1 VNGEPQHPASDIGVA
16 GSFDS
21 GSADD
26 GGIDGLSFEALF
38 DHAPFGYLITD
49 TDDVIVRANE
59 TFSAWTGF
67 GADDLVGRHF
77 RDLLPPGSQLLYE
90 TRHLPVLRLRGSV
103 DEVFLEVRTAGG
115 PVLPVLA
122 NAVVE
127 DGEVRIGV
135 LAAANRLSYEQQ
147 LLATQRTA
155 ESLAARIT
163 VLQDASSAFAAGGSE
178 EAIAHSLSAIL
189 EETLVASDAC
199 VALVS
204 RSGAL
209 DVIAGSNP
217 LDGLIRGDYQL
228 LGLNVVKFEEPVVVH
243 ATDDYLDSYPWVVRA
258 MREARLQTVAVF
270 PMMSDAR
277 PIGVTAAFFRRERTL
292 AESETEVVLA
302 VARQASQVLTRLRAQ
317 EQLAYAALHDQLTGL
332 ANRESIRHSIA
343 LALEARSPVL
353 ASERAVSVMF
363 LDLDGFKTV
372 NDRLGHH
379 VGDATCCRS
388 RRGCGTRC
396 ASETRWG
403 GTAATS
409 SSSSAT
415 RRARRPRRSPSASA
429 TRSARASSRPKDFRS
444 ARASASRSAAPS
456 ARRPPTPSSGR
467 PTRRCTSRSGSAATA
482 PRWSRSSRQGAGSR
496 R

>member
-1 VNGEPQHPASDIGVA
+1 MNGEPQHPARDIGVA

-21 GSADD
+21 SSFDSGSADD
-26 GGIDGLSFEALF
+26 DRLSFEALF

-115 PVLPVLA
+115 PVLPVLV

-178 EAIAHSLSAIL
+178 EAIARSLSAIL

-217 LDGLIRGDYQL
+217 LDGLIRGDHQL

-379 VGDATCCRS
+379 VGDAILQQVAARLRNAVRVGDIVGRYGGDEFVVVCEAGGEAAETVAARI
-388 RRGCGTRC
+388 RDEVRAGFDEARGF
-396 ASETRWG
+396 
-403 GTAATS
+403 
-409 SSSSAT
+409 
-415 RRARRPRRSPSASA
+415 PISASIGIAVCSTECEA
-429 TRSARASSRPKDFRS
+429 TTDSVIG
-444 ARASASRSAAPS
+444 AADAAMYES
-456 ARRPPTPSSGR
+456 KRLGR
-467 PTRRCTSRSGSAATA
+467 DRTTVVVL
-482 PRWSRSSRQGAGSR
+482 
-496 R
+496 

>member
-1 VNGEPQHPASDIGVA
+1 MNGEPQHPAPDIGAA
-16 GSFDS
+16 GSFDSRSFDS

-26 GGIDGLSFEALF
+26 DRLSFEALF

-115 PVLPVLA
+115 PVLPVLV

-163 VLQDASSAFAAGGSE
+163 VLQDASSAFATGGSE

-217 LDGLIRGDYQL
+217 LDGLIRGDHQL

-379 VGDATCCRS
+379 VGDAILQQVAARLRNAVRVGDAVGRYGGDEFVVVCDAA
-388 RRGCGTRC
+388 GE
-396 ASETRWG
+396 AAETVAERI
-403 GTAATS
+403 
-409 SSSSAT
+409 
-415 RRARRPRRSPSASA
+415 RDEIRAGFVEAQGFPISASIGIAVCSAECEA
-429 TRSARASSRPKDFRS
+429 TTDSVIG
-444 ARASASRSAAPS
+444 AADAAMYES
-456 ARRPPTPSSGR
+456 KRLGR
-467 PTRRCTSRSGSAATA
+467 DRTTVVEV
-482 PRWSRSSRQGAGSR
+482 
-496 R
+496 